1 MTSEPSLPRAVA
13 FALGIIVLEP
23 LFDLEVA
30 GAHFFPENHFQL
42 PQNKFDVTYVAL
54 TVLSH
59 VRCTNFEFSRLT
71 FCYRITSS
79 IGILSPLAAVNVYIN
94 LNFD

>member
-42 PQNKFDVTYVAL
+42 PQNKFDVTQVML
-54 TVLSH
+54 VTMLD
-59 VRCTNFEFSRLT
+59 VR
-71 FCYRITSS
+71 TSS
-79 IGILSPLAAVNVYIN
+79 LVV
-94 LNFD
+94 

>member
-1 MTSEPSLPRAVA
+1 MTSQPCLPRAVA

-30 GAHFFPENHFQL
+30 GAHLFPENHFQL
-42 PQNKFDVTYVAL
+42 PQNKFDVTHAMLV

-59 VRCTNFEFSRLT
+59 V
-71 FCYRITSS
+71 
-79 IGILSPLAAVNVYIN
+79 
-94 LNFD
+94 